1 MKKLLIILTIS
12 GIVASCA
19 QQKERDDVNAGTEE
33 LLMTATGGTWNTGD
47 KINLFDQAGSHC
59 FTAVNVGDELLFKGH
74 ALTPSESTLALYPYD
89 SQAKFDPRS
98 SSITTFITALQ
109 SARQESSHRTYIG
122 KVVDKCIGF
131 FAISSLLKI
140 ELSREDVVSVEII
153 SNDKDCRITGKTEI
167 SVTDNI
173 SETSLL
179 CYGSYSVCLGA
190 DNEVIPPGEYYLEVL
205 PCTLADGYSIRI
217 CLADGRVSSINN
229 DESYV
234 IEKDINDLGIIDTIL
249 DFDSVTAPMQIKS
262 RSQYRNEENWT
273 LYDSWTV
280 DMLPGFCPVG
290 NPETDEFGGW
300 TGVFTF
306 PATGWFHC
314 RQKNGRW
321 WMVDPLGN
329 PFISTGVCCFRLY
342 TGNRPFNEVFAEK
355 YASDENRWALN
366 EWEKLKGYGFN
377 TAGSFSDE
385 KKIRQYLNVPYV
397 LTLTPMGDYIKSI
410 KEGCIAKYGAE
421 NWYDEGP
428 FNFPMVFDEGFTAY
442 CEKTAADVVTEGF
455 SADEY
460 MLGIVTDNEFPVN
473 THFLE
478 TCLNWPDT
486 SHVNYKKAHRWL
498 ADNGITAEEATV
510 DDKDF
515 EWRRKFAAYCYETY
529 LSKVSSSLKRYA
541 PNHMYMGTKETGTN
555 VSTALLN
562 DYTFEVASKYV
573 DVFSIDL
580 YGTWC
585 PQVEQLKKWS
595 EKCGKPLIMAEWYIK
610 GEDVV
615 ISLPDVYTNVDGVGW
630 TVPTQKDRGYFY
642 QNYVLKSIES
652 GVVVG
657 WHWFKCYDGHPEAK
671 VQGQGY
677 YSGDNSNKGLQTI
690 TMEPYEECLDIMK
703 ELNEQ
708 IFPLC
713 LYYK

>member
-1 MKKLLIILTIS
+1 MIILTIS

-19 QQKERDDVNAGTEE
+19 HQKELDDVNAGTEE

-98 SSITTFITALQ
+98 NSITTFIPALQ

-153 SNDKDCRITGKTEI
+153 SNDKDCRIAGKTEI

-179 CYGSYSVCLGA
+179 CHGSYSVCLGA

-486 SHVNYKKAHRWL
+486 SHINYKKAHRWL
-498 ADNGITAEEATV
+498 ADNGITAEEATA

-555 VSTALLN
+555 VDTALLN

>member
-1 MKKLLIILTIS
+1 M
-12 GIVASCA
+12 IVSCVHP
-19 QQKERDDVNAGTEE
+19 KVLDEVGTDIEE
-33 LLMTATGGTWNTGD
+33 LLIKATGGIWHAGD
-47 KINLFDQAGSHC
+47 RINLFDQAGSHC
-59 FTAVNVGDELLFKGH
+59 FTAIESGNEICFKGN
-74 ALTPSESTLALYPYD
+74 ALKFSASTLALYPYD
-89 SQAKFDPRS
+89 SLAQFNPESNR
-98 SSITTFITALQ
+98 ITAFIPALR
-109 SARQESSHRTYIG
+109 SAKQADGHQTAVG
-122 KVVDKCIGF
+122 KVIDNFIEF
-131 FAISSLLKI
+131 TDISSLLKI
-140 ELSREDVVSVEII
+140 EVSRNDVMSVEII
-153 SNDKDCRITGKTEI
+153 SNDKSCHIAGKTEI
-167 SVTDNI
+167 TVTDDI
-173 SETSLL
+173 SEISLN
-179 CYGSYSVCLGA
+179 CHGSHSVCIQEDLEA
-190 DNEVIPPGEYYLEVL
+190 IPQGEYYLEVL
-205 PCTLADGYSIRI
+205 PCPLADGYSIRI
-217 CLADGRVSSINN
+217 CLADGRISTIRNN
-229 DESYV
+229 ESY
-234 IEKDINDLGIIDTIL
+234 IIGKDINDLGVIDGVL
-249 DFDSVTAPMQIKS
+249 DFDAETGPMQIKS

-273 LYDSWTV
+273 LYDTWTV
-280 DMLPGFCPVG
+280 DRLPGFCPVG

-300 TGVFTF
+300 TGSFSF

-342 TGNRPFNEVFAEK
+342 TGNRPFNEAFTEK

-366 EWEKLKGYGFN
+366 EWEKLKEYGFN
-377 TAGSFSDE
+377 TIGSFSDE
-385 KKIRQYLNVPYV
+385 KKVSRYLHVPYV
-397 LTLTPMGDYIKSI
+397 LTLSPMGDYLESI

-421 NWYDEGP
+421 NWYEEGP

-442 CEKTAADVVTEGF
+442 CEKTAATVVAEGF
-455 SADEY
+455 STDEY

-486 SHVNYKKAHRWL
+486 GHVNYKKAHQWL
-498 ADNGITAEEATV
+498 KDNAITVKDATI
-510 DDKDF
+510 DDNDF

-541 PNHMYMGTKETGTN
+541 PNHMYLGTKETGTQS
-555 VSTALLN
+555 STALLN

-585 PQVEQLKKWS
+585 PKVEQLKEWS
-595 EKCGKPLIMAEWYIK
+595 EKCGKPLLMAEWYVK
-610 GEDVV
+610 GEDVA
-615 ISLPDVYTNVDGVGW
+615 LAYPDLYTNMDGVGW
-630 TVPTQKDRGYFY
+630 TVPTQKDRGCFY

-657 WHWFKCYDGHPEAK
+657 WHWFKCYDGHPETK
-671 VQGQGY
+671 LSGNGY
-677 YSGDNSNKGLQTI
+677 YSPDNSNKGLMNI
-690 TMEPYEECLDIMK
+690 RMEPYEDCLDIMK
-703 ELNEQ
+703 ELNDQ